1 MIIYY
6 SSNIL
11 INLLFISYCLFNIKN
26 DSKEFNGNYSK
37 NNLKLTFS
45 LFIIFILKLLLEMI
59 VMIIVI
65 SIYKNY
71 EYYNKNLE
79 YGFINYEYLFY
90 IGLLFIVFISS
101 LTYKEIEKK

>member
-6 SSNIL
+6 SSNLL
-11 INLLFISYCLFNIKN
+11 INILFIGYCIFNIKN
-26 DSKEFNGNYSK
+26 DTKEFNGNYFI
-37 NNLKLTFS
+37 NNFKITIS

-59 VMIIVI
+59 VMIVVI

-79 YGFINYEYLFY
+79 YGFINY
-90 IGLLFIVFISS
+90 
-101 LTYKEIEKK
+101 